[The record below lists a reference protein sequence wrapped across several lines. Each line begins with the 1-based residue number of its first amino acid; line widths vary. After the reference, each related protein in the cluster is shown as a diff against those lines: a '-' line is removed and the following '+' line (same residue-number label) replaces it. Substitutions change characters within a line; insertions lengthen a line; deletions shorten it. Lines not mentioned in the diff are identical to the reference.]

1 MRYVVNHRLQTA
13 LILEADVDWD
23 IRVKDQLE
31 ELDKQMP
38 GASKTRPCGLEWDML
53 YTGIFLHYADEEN
66 LGPVIRYNGKTAYQA
81 QDNQRIVHRA
91 HSLYATTGY
100 MVTLEGARRILYQ
113 LGLSQQTAAL
123 DPDFLEAHHRRELNG
138 HGLIVAPPLMHQWKT
153 GDAAK
158 NSDIEDPNPAD
169 VVVGSGPQVEAEVAV
184 AQTAAEIES
193 FVRQAR
199 QTFGETLPKDYLS
212 PQEYQLYE
220 RLYGPPLRETRPEDL
235 EYLQV
240 EAEDIGED
248 GLSRNI
254 LLRENADGE
263 FEEIEFD
270 PELGFKVVED
280 GSDGFASA
288 SEGEELEY
296 EEEGEPDIELE
307 AEELS
312 MGTEAPVE
320 SDAPTITF
328 QAQNQREADAM
339 ARLQLDMDEAMARAA
354 EQEDTIF
361 DEEYEEETSEESE
374 EELLEDEEF
383 EEDDYDSHIGS
394 DEVRTHPHTRTA
406 RFGTSPSTI
415 SLPKEQFVTPITE
428 LLERTNIKHVTEAAQ
443 KAFGGKWLPYSSST
457 PNIGKL
463 KLLPQ
468 KHVGL
473 DAAQH
478 RMSEIEADAY
488 LAGVMSGTYTSVM
501 STLVEVRKRLGS
513 EWVRGILFREGGQGP
528 RILDA
533 GAGGAGIIAWKEIL
547 RAEWDVLKDDGIVEG
562 DEPPSGKH
570 TVLTGADTLRHR
582 VSRFLDN
589 TTFLPRLPDYVHSSS
604 GEAQLD
610 GGPAQPRKMYDLIIA
625 PHMLFPLKEDY
636 RRKQMVQNLWSMLD
650 PKGGVLILIEKGLP
664 RGFEAIAGARSLL
677 LDSHISSPGDET
689 VEKELQSVSD
699 NESRFAE
706 KEEGMIIA
714 PCTNHTKCPMYPVP
728 GLTPGRKDFCHFEQ
742 RYIRPPYL
750 QKILGA
756 SSRNHEDVRY
766 SYLAVRRGIDGRKE
780 EDILQGDAATDQS
793 FAGYEEHN
801 LPDDSEVPEEGDVQF
816 HPLSL
821 PRSIL
826 PPLKRHGHVTLDV
839 CTPSGKLE
847 RWTVPR
853 SFSKVAYRD
862 ARKSK
867 WGDLWALG
875 AKTRVLRQPRLGRG
889 GEGAVNSKGSK
900 PGKVLSKSAAKRKKN
915 KFDIIMGREGMEGL
929 EESRDSKRIFKPEKR
944 TKGGRF
950 YKPKKPITEDDI

>member
-1 MRYVVNHRLQTA
+1 MLTARKVPRACQSCRSQLLSLFEYGFTRPTASTASTHSRLR
-13 LILEADVDWD
+13 D
-23 IRVKDQLE
+23 IRHRSIQPRPNTLRLFSTTLNRSDEARTTTNIPDSEVKATE
-31 ELDKQMP
+31 
-38 GASKTRPCGLEWDML
+38 A
-53 YTGIFLHYADEEN
+53 
-66 LGPVIRYNGKTAYQA
+66 
-81 QDNQRIVHRA
+81 RA
-91 HSLYATTGY
+91 TET
-100 MVTLEGARRILYQ
+100 
-113 LGLSQQTAAL
+113 
-123 DPDFLEAHHRRELNG
+123 
-138 HGLIVAPPLMHQWKT
+138 
-153 GDAAK
+153 
-158 NSDIEDPNPAD
+158 
-169 VVVGSGPQVEAEVAV
+169 
-184 AQTAAEIES
+184 ES

-212 PQEYQLYE
+212 AEEYQLYE
-220 RLYGPPLRETRPEDL
+220 RLYGAPLRETRPEDL

-240 EAEDIGED
+240 EEEDIGED
-248 GLSRNI
+248 GPSRNV

-280 GSDGFASA
+280 GTDGFAPA
-288 SEGEELEY
+288 SEGEELGI
-296 EEEGEPDIELE
+296 EEESEPDMELE
-307 AEELS
+307 GEEIS
-312 MGTEAPVE
+312 MATETSAGAD
-320 SDAPTITF
+320 STNLTF
-328 QAQNQREADAM
+328 QAQNQREVDAI
-339 ARLQLDMDEAMARAA
+339 ARLQRDMDEAMARAA
-354 EQEDTIF
+354 DQEDTVF
-361 DEEYEEETSEESE
+361 DEDYEEEEESSEESE
-374 EELLEDEEF
+374 EELFEDPEEYEEDE
-383 EEDDYDSHIGS
+383 YDSYISS

-428 LLERTNIKHVTEAAQ
+428 LLERTSMKHVTEAAQ

-457 PNIGKL
+457 PNVGKL

-473 DAAQH
+473 DASQH

-513 EWVRGILFREGGQGP
+513 EWIREMLFREGGQGP

-533 GAGGAGIIAWKEIL
+533 GAGGAGIVAWQEIL

-562 DEPPSGKH
+562 DVPPSGKH

-582 VSRFLDN
+582 ISRFLDN

-625 PHMLFPLKEDY
+625 PHTLFPLKEDF
-636 RRKQMVQNLWSMLD
+636 RRKHMVQNLWSMLD

-677 LDSHISSPGDET
+677 LDSHISSPGDEN
-689 VEKELQSVSD
+689 VEKELQSLSD
-699 NESRFAE
+699 NESRFAA

-742 RYIRPPYL
+742 RYLRPPYL

-766 SYLAVRRGIDGRKE
+766 SYLAVRRGIDARKE
-780 EDILQGDAATDQS
+780 EAILQGDAATDQS
-793 FAGYEEHN
+793 FAGYEDHD
-801 LPDDSEVPEEGDVQF
+801 LPDGPEMPEEGDVPF

-821 PRSIL
+821 PRSML
-826 PPLKRHGHVTLDV
+826 PPLKRRGHVTLDV

-847 RWTVPR
+847 RWTIPK
-853 SFSKVAYRD
+853 SFSKLAYHD

-875 AKTRVLRQPRLGRG
+875 AKTRVPRQPRLGRG
-889 GEGAVNSKGSK
+889 GEGTVNSKGSK
-900 PGKVLSKSAAKRKKN
+900 PGKVLSKSAAKKKKN
-915 KFDIIMGREGMEGL
+915 KFNIIMGRDGMEGL

-950 YKPKKPITEDDI
+950 FKPKKPITEDDI

>member
-1 MRYVVNHRLQTA
+1 MLTA
-13 LILEADVDWD
+13 RKAP
-23 IRVKDQLE
+23 RACQSCRSQLLSLFE
-31 ELDKQMP
+31 Y
-38 GASKTRPCGLEWDML
+38 GFTRP
-53 YTGIFLHYADEEN
+53 
-66 LGPVIRYNGKTAYQA
+66 TASIA
-81 QDNQRIVHRA
+81 STHSRHRDLRHRSIQPRPNTLRLFSTTLTRSDDA
-91 HSLYATTGY
+91 RATT
-100 MVTLEGARRILYQ
+100 TASESEAKATA
-113 LGLSQQTAAL
+113 TAA
-123 DPDFLEAHHRRELNG
+123 R
-138 HGLIVAPPLMHQWKT
+138 
-153 GDAAK
+153 
-158 NSDIEDPNPAD
+158 
-169 VVVGSGPQVEAEVAV
+169 
-184 AQTAAEIES
+184 AAEIES

-212 PQEYQLYE
+212 AEEYQLYE
-220 RLYGPPLRETRPEDL
+220 RLYGAPLRETRPEDL

-240 EAEDIGED
+240 EEEDVGED
-248 GLSRNI
+248 GPSRNV

-280 GSDGFASA
+280 GTDGFVSA
-288 SEGEELEY
+288 SEGEELGL
-296 EEEGEPDIELE
+296 EEESEPDVELE
-307 AEELS
+307 GEEILMATETS
-312 MGTEAPVE
+312 AGTD
-320 SDAPTITF
+320 STNITF
-328 QAQNQREADAM
+328 QAQNQREVDAI
-339 ARLQLDMDEAMARAA
+339 ARLQRDMDEAMARAA
-354 EQEDTIF
+354 EQEDTVF
-361 DEEYEEETSEESE
+361 DEDYEEEEESSGESE
-374 EELLEDEEF
+374 EELFEDPEEF
-383 EEDDYDSHIGS
+383 EEDEYDSYISS

-428 LLERTNIKHVTEAAQ
+428 LLERTSMKHVTEAAH

-457 PNIGKL
+457 PNVGKL

-473 DAAQH
+473 DASQH

-513 EWVRGILFREGGQGP
+513 EWIREMLFREGGQGP

-533 GAGGAGIIAWKEIL
+533 GAGGAGIVAWQEIL

-562 DEPPSGKH
+562 DVPPSGKH

-582 VSRFLDN
+582 ISRFLDN

-625 PHMLFPLKEDY
+625 PHTLFPLKEDF
-636 RRKQMVQNLWSMLD
+636 RRKHMVQNLWSMLD

-677 LDSHISSPGDET
+677 LDSHISSPGDEN
-689 VEKELQSVSD
+689 VEKELQSLSD
-699 NESRFAE
+699 NESRFAQ

-742 RYIRPPYL
+742 RYLRPPYL

-766 SYLAVRRGIDGRKE
+766 SYLAVRRGVDARKE
-780 EDILQGDAATDQS
+780 EAILQGDAATDQS

-801 LPDDSEVPEEGDVQF
+801 LPDGPEMPEEGDIPF

-821 PRSIL
+821 PRSML
-826 PPLKRHGHVTLDV
+826 PPLKRRGHVTLDV

-847 RWTVPR
+847 RWTIPK

-875 AKTRVLRQPRLGRG
+875 AKTRVPRQPRLGRG
-889 GEGAVNSKGSK
+889 GEGVVSSKGSK
-900 PGKVLSKSAAKRKKN
+900 PGKVLSKSAAKKKKN
-915 KFDIIMGREGMEGL
+915 KFNIIMGRDGMEGL

-950 YKPKKPITEDDI
+950 FKPKKPITEDDI